1 MLISFSGAQSSG
13 KTTLLNEF
21 QRTETSW
28 DYVPEITRLVR
39 REYDLPINE
48 DGGDLTQI
56 MIMGEHLRNAFAK
69 RSGVTILDRCSLD
82 GVVYTHWLSNKK
94 KVLSST
100 YLHAKYIFE
109 TTVGKYDLVIYTS
122 PHDVPVVDDG
132 ERSID
137 IDFRNEII
145 DLFDRY
151 IESVP
156 VNKLLRVSGSVEERK
171 KQINDRLVKLG
182 INIDLKD
189 TNNRL

>member
-21 QRTETSW
+21 QRTETNW
-28 DYVPEITRLVR
+28 DYVPEITRLVK

-69 RSGVTILDRCSLD
+69 RSSVTILDRCSLD
-82 GVVYTHWLSNKK
+82 GVVYTHWLSTRK
-94 KVLSST
+94 KVLLST

-109 TTVGKYDLVIYTS
+109 TTIDKYDLVIYTS

-145 DLFDRY
+145 DLFDEY
-151 IESVP
+151 IKNIPES
-156 VNKLLRVSGSVEERK
+156 KLLRVSGSIEERK
-171 KQINDRLVKLG
+171 KQIYDRLTKLG
-182 INIDLKD
+182 INTDLKN
-189 TNNRL
+189 TNNKL

>member
-21 QRTETSW
+21 QRTKTSW
-28 DYVPEITRLVR
+28 NYVPEITRLVR

-56 MIMGEHLRNAFAK
+56 MIMGEHLRNAFTK
-69 RSGVTILDRCSLD
+69 RGGVTILDRCSLD
-82 GVVYTHWLSNKK
+82 GVVYTHWLNNKK
-94 KVLSST
+94 KVLLST
-100 YLHAKYIFE
+100 YLHAQYIFE
-109 TTVGKYDLVIYTS
+109 TTVDKYDLVIYTS

-182 INIDLKD
+182 ININLKD